1 MNNSVSFVQRTHE
14 IVKFF
19 FYISLSFKLIFHLSA
34 RIRLDFFFIYFIPAF
49 YYQHNVTNFIFN
61 LI

>member
-1 MNNSVSFVQRTHE
+1 MNNSVSFVQRIHE
-14 IVKFF
+14 IVKVF
-19 FYISLSFKLIFHLSA
+19 FYISFKLIFDLSA
-34 RIRLDFFFIYFIPAF
+34 RIRLDLFFIYFIPAF